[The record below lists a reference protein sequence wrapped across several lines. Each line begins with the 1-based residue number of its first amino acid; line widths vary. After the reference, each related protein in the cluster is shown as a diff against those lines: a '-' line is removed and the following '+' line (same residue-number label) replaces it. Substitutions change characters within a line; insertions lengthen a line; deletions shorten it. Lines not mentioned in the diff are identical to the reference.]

1 MSRQLNE
8 LFDAWNRLGL
18 RWCLLRDHATLDV
31 EGADGTSSAPSRS
44 DIDVLV
50 SPADIAT
57 ACSASIDHGFTP
69 LRSYGRGSHRFYV
82 AYDRANDAWLELDFV
97 TELSFGAWQEL
108 FLSPAEP
115 LLASRV
121 PVNSG
126 WALAPSDRF
135 WALLVHCLLD
145 KRTFPQ
151 RHAAALSQSPP
162 VDGGC
167 LASRIL
173 DAWRGWSAEHVQEA
187 TQANDW
193 AELIKLGP
201 PLATALRRRDLLG
214 TARRVVFGRSL
225 RAIERPLQARA
236 RRGAA
241 VAVVGPDGAGKS
253 TLSEG
258 IARHFYFPAR
268 IIYLGMWQN
277 ESPSTLIVSLG
288 RIARRPLKVWS
299 GYLTGTRDRLL
310 GKLVLF
316 DRYTYD
322 ALIPPKPP
330 LVRLKVPYFWLLA
343 RLCPP
348 PDMVLLLDAPGSVM
362 FRRKGEFDPHHL
374 DNERRHFLQLRSR
387 LHNVHVLDATQPAA
401 AVRADATAV
410 IWSWYTARMR
420 GAGAGS
426 LTGPARQVRGSRRK

>member
-1 MSRQLNE
+1 MSRQLDE
-8 LFDAWNRLGL
+8 LFVAWNRLGL
-18 RWCLLRDHATLDV
+18 SWCLLRDHGLLDV
-31 EGADGTSSAPSRS
+31 AAASGTPFPASRS
-44 DIDVLV
+44 DIDVLI
-50 SPADIAT
+50 SPTDLAA
-57 ACSASIDHGFTP
+57 ASSVAIDHGFAP
-69 LRSYGRGSHRFYV
+69 LRSYGRGSHRFFV
-82 AYDRANDAWLELDFV
+82 AYDRADDAWLELDFV
-97 TELSFGAWQEL
+97 TELAFGARQEL

-121 PVNSG
+121 PVSDG
-126 WALAPSDRF
+126 WILAPSDRF
-135 WALLVHCLLD
+135 WALLAHCLLD
-145 KRTFPQ
+145 KQSFAS
-151 RHAAALSQSPP
+151 RHAAELGESPP
-162 VDGGC
+162 VEAGW

-173 DAWRGWSAEHVQEA
+173 DAWRGWSAEQVHETA
-187 TQANDW
+187 QARDW

-201 PLATALRRRDLLG
+201 PLATALRRRHPVR
-214 TARRVVFGRSL
+214 TARRVVVSRSL

-268 IIYLGMWQN
+268 IVYLGMWQN
-277 ESPSTLIVSLG
+277 ESPSTFIVSLV

-299 GYLTGTRDRLL
+299 GYLAGTRERLL

-322 ALIPPKPP
+322 ALIPPRPP
-330 LVRLKVPYFWLLA
+330 LVWLKVPYFWLLA

-362 FRRKGEFDPHHL
+362 FERKGEFDSRHL
-374 DNERRHFLQLRSR
+374 DNERQQFLQLRSR
-387 LHNVHVLDATQPAA
+387 LRNVHVLDATQPAA

-410 IWSWYTARMR
+410 IWRWYATRMR
-420 GAGAGS
+420 GTPTGS
-426 LTGPARQVRGSRRK
+426 FTGRSQQVKGSRR